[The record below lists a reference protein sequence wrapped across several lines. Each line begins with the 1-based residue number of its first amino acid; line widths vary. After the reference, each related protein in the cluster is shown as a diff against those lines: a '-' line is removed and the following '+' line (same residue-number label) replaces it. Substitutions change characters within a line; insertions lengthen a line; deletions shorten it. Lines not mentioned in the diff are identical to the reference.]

1 MPHDNVSY
9 VNRSEVRTET
19 PGTTEAH
26 PAGGSTAACPYFNA
40 MKRGDA
46 GALRDVAATTMR
58 DNVFGDESYKKA
70 EKVLVGALQMDPA
83 DAKGK
88 TNHLLGLCMFHQQR
102 WGDAIKHL
110 EIAVARDPA
119 NKDAA
124 KILEKARIN
133 AGTNIDKPQMV
144 TRPFTRD
151 ELLSA
156 PVTHIREPQ
165 NIAPMDTTRRGNR
178 LGVMIQNL
186 TGKVGGAVLEGAI
199 TVVDKL
205 RDKDKTFAF
214 ESWDS
219 RGDLRGKLE
228 LAAMRRHL
236 NEDPL
241 QSTYDKGTLVGFQKP
256 GQEKPEWTNR
266 FRTATG
272 AWTTNNPME
281 GAAGTEFQRTGAPA
295 SERVNRALD
304 PNLPS
309 PREVSR
315 ALLQAKGERKT
326 VPFLNN
332 LALAWIQ
339 FQTHDWVNHQPS
351 TKPHEN
357 GMFKIPLAEDD
368 PLRARYGM
376 DNMYVPATQANP
388 IAQPGKTTYLNEVTH
403 WWDASQIYGSDQ
415 QTQDRLRQGANG
427 KTLAD
432 GKLRIEGEML
442 PINGETGVED
452 TGFSRNWW
460 VGLNLFHTLFVKHH
474 NITCDKLKKAHPD
487 WSSDQI
493 FHTARLIN
501 SAVLAKIHTVEW
513 TPAVLPN
520 KKLTG
525 GMATNWWGL
534 VESMMKPFESRKI
547 DNGWEPKHEVLGG
560 IAGNNKAENHGKP
573 YGLSE
578 EFVEVYRLHSGMMDH
593 IDVRPVS
600 AGKTTETLGVDATR
614 GTAARELVEKHG
626 LETLVNSFGHQH
638 MNALVNNNYPEFMT
652 DMSVDGN
659 PVIDLG
665 AVDILRA
672 RERGVPPYNEFRRQL
687 GLNPLKSFSE
697 LGCSAET
704 VKELERVYGK
714 GIEGLEKMD
723 LLVGTSCELHRPENY
738 GFGETLFQVFIQ
750 MASRRLQADPF
761 FTEKLNAKYYSKEG
775 MEIIEHATMK
785 SILLE
790 SFPELAKTGLADV
803 NNAFEPWGTN
813 ATTNPEEHPLTATSE
828 KYVST
833 AGRRG

>member
-1 MPHDNVSY
+1 MPTENITY
-9 VNRSEVRTET
+9 VGRSELPKTSDAPEV
-19 PGTTEAH
+19 H

-40 MKRGDA
+40 LKRGDA
-46 GALRDVAATTMR
+46 SSLRDVAATTMR
-58 DNVFGDESYKKA
+58 DNVFGDESYRKA
-70 EKVLVGALQMDPA
+70 EKVLIGALQIDPS

-88 TNHLLGLCMFHQQR
+88 TNHLLGLSFFHQER
-102 WGDAIKHL
+102 WGDAIRHL
-110 EIAVARDPA
+110 EVAVARDPQNA
-119 NKDAA
+119 DAR
-124 KILEKARIN
+124 KILDKARIN
-133 AGTNIDKPQMV
+133 AGTNVDRPQMI
-144 TRPFTRD
+144 TKPFDRD
-151 ELLSA
+151 ELLA
-156 PVTHIREPQ
+156 TPAAHLREPR
-165 NIAPMDTTRRGNR
+165 NIAPLDQGKPGNR
-178 LGVMIQNL
+178 LGVLIQNI
-186 TGKVGGAVLEGAI
+186 TGKVGGALLEGAV

-205 RDKDKTFAF
+205 RDKNATFAF

-241 QSTYDKGTLVGFQKP
+241 QSTYDKGTLVGFQAEGQKKP
-256 GQEKPEWTNR
+256 AWTDR

-272 AWTTNNPME
+272 AWTTENPME

-295 SERVNRALD
+295 VDRKNRALD
-304 PNLPS
+304 PSLPS

-315 ALLQAKGERKT
+315 ALLMSKGERKT

-339 FQTHDWVNHQPS
+339 FQTHDWVNHQPAA
-351 TKPHEN
+351 KPEEN
-357 GMFKIPLAEDD
+357 GLFKIPLAADD
-368 PLRARYGM
+368 PLKKTYGM

-388 IAQPGKTTYLNEVTH
+388 IAQAGKLTYLNEVTH

-415 QTQDRLRQGANG
+415 PTQDRLRMGADG

-432 GKLRIEGEML
+432 GKLHIEGELL
-442 PINGETGVED
+442 PVNGATGVED

-460 VGLNLFHTLFVKHH
+460 VGLDLFHTVFVKHH
-474 NITCDKLKKAHPD
+474 NSICDKLKQGHPD

-493 FHTARLIN
+493 FQTARLIN
-501 SAVLAKIHTVEW
+501 GAVLAKIHTIEW

-520 KKLTG
+520 KKLAG

-534 VESMMKPFESRKI
+534 LESTFKKFEDRKI
-547 DNGWEPKHEVLGG
+547 NNGWEPNHEVLGG
-560 IAGNNKAENHGKP
+560 IVGGKRENHGKP

-593 IDVRPVS
+593 IDVRPV
-600 AGKTTETLGVDATR
+600 GKQTTEVLGADAAR
-614 GTAARELVEKHG
+614 GTAARDLVEKHG
-626 LETLVNSFGHQH
+626 METLVNSFGHQH

-687 GLNPLKSFSE
+687 GLNPIKSFKE

-704 VKELERVYGK
+704 VKELERVYGRD
-714 GIEGLEKMD
+714 GLEKMD
-723 LLVGTSCELHRPENY
+723 LLIGTSCELHRPENY

-761 FTEKLNAKYYSKEG
+761 FTEKMNAKYYTQEG
-775 MEIIEHATMK
+775 MDIIEHATLK
-785 SILLE
+785 SILIE
-790 SFPELAKTGLADV
+790 SFPQLNKTGLAEV

-813 ATTNPEEHPLTATSE
+813 AVTNPEEHPLTASSE
-828 KYVST
+828 KYRSAV
-833 AGRRG
+833 GRRG